1 MSVETIFLMGDF
13 SPGSLEGSYHRAFEG
28 IGVRTH
34 VFDTRKFAH
43 ELNWVLRNR
52 FAHRLTVR
60 SKLIRAKAARDFNLS
75 LERAAL
81 QSGAR
86 VLLVI
91 KGDLVMKETLYNLR
105 TRGIRVALYYP
116 DNPFPPHSCNR
127 PETLPAARETDLYL
141 IWSERLVKR
150 LRESGVRNPVFL
162 PFAWDSEAFP
172 YQDSRPQGTWPG
184 VIFLGGWDK
193 EREEFLEEVADRVP
207 LRIYGPDYWGTRTR
221 ARSRVRQCWQGH
233 DLRLNAAAKVIRESA
248 VCLNI
253 LRTQHV
259 IDGMPDGLIMRHFE
273 VPGSGGF
280 LLCTRG
286 GGAPALFPE
295 GETGEYF
302 SSVSE
307 CVEKAQHY
315 IANASARQKLA
326 DAAHSVVA
334 SQHQYT
340 DRARQILALLDGCS
354 ERRVSPVCG
363 PSDKVAAVC
372 GERA

>member
-1 MSVETIFLMGDF
+1 MLIEAIFLVGNF
-13 SPGSLEGSYHRAFEG
+13 LPGSLERSYQRAFEA

-34 VFDTRKFAH
+34 VFPAIQFRQ

-52 FAHRLTVR
+52 LAHRLTIRSNLIREKGAWRFNRSLEEAVLQSNARALLVVKGDFVMRETLHSLR
-60 SKLIRAKAARDFNLS
+60 SKGVRI
-75 LERAAL
+75 
-81 QSGAR
+81 
-86 VLLVI
+86 
-91 KGDLVMKETLYNLR
+91 
-105 TRGIRVALYYP
+105 ALYYP

-141 IWSERLVKR
+141 IWSERLVKA
-150 LRESGVRNPVFL
+150 LKETGVSNPAFL

-172 YQDSRPQGTWPG
+172 YQGSQPQGTWPG

-193 EREEFLEEVADRVP
+193 EREEFLEQVASKIP

-221 ARSRVRQCWQGH
+221 ARSRARQCWQGH
-233 DLRLNAAAKVIRESA
+233 DLRLDAAARVIRESA

-280 LLCTRG
+280 LLSTRG
-286 GGAPALFPE
+286 GGATALFHE
-295 GETGEYF
+295 GESGEYF

-307 CVEKAQHY
+307 CVEKAQYY
-315 IANASARQKLA
+315 IGNQVARRRLA
-326 DAAHSVVA
+326 DTAHSHVA
-334 SQHQYT
+334 SEHQYT
-340 DRARQILALLDGCS
+340 DRARQILQLLNEC
-354 ERRVSPVCG
+354 R
-363 PSDKVAAVC
+363 
-372 GERA
+372 